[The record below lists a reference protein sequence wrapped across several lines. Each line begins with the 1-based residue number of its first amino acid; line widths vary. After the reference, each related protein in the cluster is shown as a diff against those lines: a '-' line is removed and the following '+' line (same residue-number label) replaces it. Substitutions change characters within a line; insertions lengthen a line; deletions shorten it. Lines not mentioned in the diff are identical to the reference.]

1 VQVLLAQL
9 TPVPGAVHTNVARL
23 QDVLAR
29 RPDADVAVFPELFL
43 SGYDLP
49 RARERAIEPHG
60 PELEAIRRTAGET
73 STAVVVGFA
82 ERDGD
87 ALYNSV
93 ALIDETG
100 AAVGVYRK
108 VALFGAE
115 RDVFSAGDRLV
126 VAHLAG
132 RRVGALI
139 CFDVEF
145 PELARDLGLAGADLL
160 ITASANMAPYHADH
174 ELASRARALDNRL
187 PHVYVNRVGREGGL
201 DFVGGSRL
209 IAADGA
215 VLQQCT
221 QAGEQ
226 VEVVSVETG
235 AADDLVQ
242 YLAQVP
248 ARLPVAVLDSVSGG
262 TT

>member
-9 TPVPGAVHTNVARL
+9 NPVPGAVHTNVARL
-23 QDVLAR
+23 QEVVAS
-29 RPDADVAVFPELFL
+29 RPEVDLAVFPELFL
-43 SGYDLP
+43 SGYDIR
-49 RARERAIEPHG
+49 RARERAIEPDG
-60 PELEAIRRTAGET
+60 PELEAVCRTAGET
-73 STAVVVGFA
+73 STAVVVGFV

-100 AAVGVYRK
+100 APVGVYRK

-115 RDVFSAGDRLV
+115 RDVFTAGDRLV

-132 RRVGALI
+132 RRVGPLI
-139 CFDVEF
+139 CFDIEF

-160 ITASANMAPYHADH
+160 VTASANMQPYFADH

-187 PHVYVNRVGREGGL
+187 PHIYVNRVGHEGNL

-209 IAADGA
+209 IGPDGA
-215 VLQQCT
+215 VQRQCP
-221 QAGEQ
+221 QAGEH
-226 VEVVSVETG
+226 VEVVAVETDAPDG
-235 AADDLVQ
+235 VVH

-262 TT
+262 TA